1 MDRPR
6 KSCKVRRNAGI
17 CSLTQNRAEVVSLP
31 FSANSNFF
39 VDHTQMVLIS
49 FQKALAG
56 ILRCL
61 LFAFFSTSPFPF
73 SSESK
78 EDVEKVDNFFLFF
91 LFFCAERF
99 WFSISWTLLL
109 KGVVQWKCN
118 GYGNLFIMFGMSI
131 RTFVLVGPYETR
143 SWQEQASSLLL

>member
-1 MDRPR
+1 M
-6 KSCKVRRNAGI
+6 A
-17 CSLTQNRAEVVSLP
+17 QNRAEVVSLP
-31 FSANSNFF
+31 FSASSNFF

-78 EDVEKVDNFFLFF
+78 EDVEKGDDFSPFFSFFFSFNFFL
-91 LFFCAERF
+91 C
-99 WFSISWTLLL
+99 
-109 KGVVQWKCN
+109 
-118 GYGNLFIMFGMSI
+118 
-131 RTFVLVGPYETR
+131 
-143 SWQEQASSLLL
+143 